1 MMGDPK
7 RRLVFAKAQDYKIQK
22 LFRKPK
28 FFGLSMYA
36 GVVRIEKQRVFLLK
50 SSWASS
56 AELSFFS

>member
-50 SSWASS
+50 SS
-56 AELSFFS
+56 